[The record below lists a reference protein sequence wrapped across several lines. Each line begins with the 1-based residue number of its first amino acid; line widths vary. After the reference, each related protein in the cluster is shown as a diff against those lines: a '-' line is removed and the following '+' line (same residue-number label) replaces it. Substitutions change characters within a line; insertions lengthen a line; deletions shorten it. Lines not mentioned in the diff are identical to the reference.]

1 MPDNSSSNKRIA
13 KNTLFLYIRMAFV
26 LIVSLYTTRV
36 VLKVLG
42 VDDYGVF
49 NVVCGFVSMFGFLN
63 TSMSNA
69 IQRFYNFEIGKNGGK
84 ELTAVYN
91 CSLLIQV
98 LLAIAIIIVVE
109 SFGLW
114 YLNNRLV
121 ITPDRLPAARL
132 IFQFAIIQ
140 MMFLVVQIP
149 YSAAIMAFEKMDYY
163 ALVSIIDVLI
173 KLGVV
178 LVLPY
183 IPLDKLIFYG
193 LFLVLISLTNF
204 LLYFVYAKRH
214 FKQIKWHRD
223 ISKDRLISILSF
235 SGWNIMGSFAYVVK
249 NQGSAVVLNRFFGTV
264 LNAAYGVSNQV
275 MAAIKQFSTN
285 IIISFR
291 PQLVQS
297 YAEGNYS
304 RTKNL
309 MFSMSKITYLL
320 MLAISLPLIVEMKYV
335 LGFWLGE
342 IPPYTVS
349 LTILAIISML
359 LSNFNTPV
367 VQVVHAVGKMKKFQ
381 IATSLIICS
390 IVPLAWLAFRLGGN
404 PCFVFYV
411 TIGIVCINQIVCLII
426 LHSMFDYSYKEYL
439 SQVILPCFFVTALT
453 PILPYLLTVWMS
465 ESFFRLVLVCVL
477 SILIIVPLA
486 YYLALTKPEKE
497 MVKQFVNKVL
507 HKNKKPS

>member
-1 MPDNSSSNKRIA
+1 MSDNSSSNKRIA

-36 VLKVLG
+36 VLRVLG

-69 IQRFYNFEIGKNGGK
+69 IQRFYNFEIGNNGGK
-84 ELTAVYN
+84 ELTSVYN

-98 LLAIAIIIVVE
+98 LLAIVIIIAVE

-121 ITPDRLPAARL
+121 IAPDRLPAARM

-140 MMFLVVQIP
+140 LLFLVIQIP

-178 LVLPY
+178 LILPF
-183 IPLDKLIFYG
+183 IPFDKLIFYG
-193 LFLVLISLTNF
+193 LFLVLISITNF
-204 LLYFVYAKRH
+204 LLYFIFAKRR
-214 FKQIKWHRD
+214 FEQLKWCGE
-223 ISKDRLISILSF
+223 ISKSRLKSIMSF
-235 SGWNIMGSFAYVVK
+235 SGWNILGSFAYVLK
-249 NQGSAVVLNRFFGTV
+249 NQGSAVVLNLFFGTV

-275 MAAIKQFSTN
+275 MGAIKQFSTN

-320 MLAISLPLIVEMKYV
+320 MLAISLPLIIEMKYV
-335 LGFWLGE
+335 LGLWLGA
-342 IPPYTVS
+342 IPPFTIP
-349 LTILAIISML
+349 LTILAIICML

-367 VQVVHAVGKMKKFQ
+367 VQVVHAVGEMKKFQ
-381 IATSLIICS
+381 ITTSLIICS

-404 PCFVFYV
+404 PCYIFYV

-426 LHSMFDYSYKEYL
+426 LHSMFDYCYKEYL

-453 PILPYLLTVWMS
+453 PILPYLLTVWMD
-465 ESFFRLVLVCVL
+465 ESFFRLMLVCVL
-477 SILIIVPLA
+477 TVLIIVPLS
-486 YYLALTKPEKE
+486 YYFALSKPEKE
-497 MVKQFVNKVL
+497 MAKQFIKKML
-507 HKNKKPS
+507 HKA

>member
-1 MPDNSSSNKRIA
+1 MPDNTSSNKRIA

-36 VLKVLG
+36 VLRVLG

-69 IQRFYNFEIGKNGGK
+69 IQRFYNYEIGKNGGK
-84 ELTAVYN
+84 ELTSVYN

-98 LLAIAIIIVVE
+98 LLAIAIIILVE

-114 YLNNRLV
+114 YLNNKLV
-121 ITPDRLPAARL
+121 IASDRLPAARL

-140 MMFLVVQIP
+140 MLFLVIQIP

-163 ALVSIIDVLI
+163 ALVSIIDVII

-178 LVLPY
+178 LILPY
-183 IPLDKLIFYG
+183 IPFDKLIFYG

-214 FKQIKWHRD
+214 FEQIKWRGE
-223 ISKDRLISILSF
+223 ISKKRLVSILSF

-264 LNAAYGVSNQV
+264 LNAAYGVANQV

-297 YAEGNYS
+297 YAEGNYT

-320 MLAISLPLIVEMKYV
+320 MLALSLPLIIEMKYV
-335 LGFWLGE
+335 LGLWLGE
-342 IPPYTVS
+342 IPQYTTS

-381 IATSLIICS
+381 IITSLIICS
-390 IVPLAWLAFRLGGN
+390 IVPLAWLAFRMGGN
-404 PCFVFYV
+404 PCYIFYV
-411 TIGIVCINQIVCLII
+411 TIGVVCINQIACLVV
-426 LHSMFDYSYKEYL
+426 LHSMFNYSYRDYL
-439 SQVILPCFFVTALT
+439 SQVIKPCLIVTLLT
-453 PILPYLLTVWMS
+453 PILPYLLTLWLS
-465 ESFFRLVLVCVL
+465 ESFIRLVLVCIMDV
-477 SILIIVPLA
+477 IVIGLTS
-486 YYLALTKPEKE
+486 YFLALTKAEKE
-497 MVKQFVNKVL
+497 MVKQFINKIL
-507 HKNKKPS
+507 RKK

>member
-1 MPDNSSSNKRIA
+1 MPDNTSSNKRIA
-13 KNTLFLYIRMAFV
+13 KNTLFLYFRMAFV

-36 VLKVLG
+36 VLRVLG

-69 IQRFYNFEIGKNGGK
+69 IQRFYNYEIGKNGGK
-84 ELTAVYN
+84 ELTSVYN

-98 LLAIAIIIVVE
+98 LLAIAIVILVE

-114 YLNNRLV
+114 YLNNKLV
-121 ITPDRLPAARL
+121 IAPDRLPAARL
-132 IFQFAIIQ
+132 IFQFAILQ
-140 MMFLVVQIP
+140 MLFLVIQIP

-178 LVLPY
+178 LILPY
-183 IPLDKLIFYG
+183 IPFDKLVFYG

-214 FKQIKWHRD
+214 FEQIKWHG
-223 ISKDRLISILSF
+223 KTNKKRLISILSF

-264 LNAAYGVSNQV
+264 LNAAYGVANQV

-297 YAEGNYS
+297 YAEGNYT

-320 MLAISLPLIVEMKYV
+320 MLALSLPLIIEMKYV
-335 LGFWLGE
+335 LGLWLGE
-342 IPPYTVS
+342 IPPYTTS

-381 IATSLIICS
+381 IITSLIICS
-390 IVPLAWLAFRLGGN
+390 IVPLAWLAFRMGGN
-404 PCFVFYV
+404 PCYIFYV
-411 TIGIVCINQIVCLII
+411 TIGVVCINQIACLVV
-426 LHSMFDYSYKEYL
+426 LHSMFDYSYRDYL
-439 SQVILPCFFVTALT
+439 SQVIKPCIIVTFLT
-453 PILPYLLTVWMS
+453 PILPYLLTLWLG
-465 ESFFRLVLVCVL
+465 ESFLRLVLVCITDV
-477 SILIIVPLA
+477 IVIGLTS
-486 YYLALTKPEKE
+486 YFLALTKTERG
-497 MVKQFVNKVL
+497 MVIQFINKLL
-507 HKNKKPS
+507 HKK